1 TRTGGRRT
9 PEASPP
15 SSALGRP
22 SATTC
27 ASSPAARMRRGP
39 PRRSRR
45 SSPAPPKVDVARL
58 DRDALLQAITAA
70 LNASPDP
77 EGTADLVAS
86 KGRINV
92 AATGAEIG
100 PAIKRLVPLQGYRW
114 LAINGGDLFTASPLT
129 MSTKVGIL
137 DPTGRVLKAA
147 DLPRAK

>member
-1 TRTGGRRT
+1 
-9 PEASPP
+9 
-15 SSALGRP
+15 
-22 SATTC
+22 
-27 ASSPAARMRRGP
+27 
-39 PRRSRR
+39 
-45 SSPAPPKVDVARL
+45 VARL
-58 DRDALLQAITAA
+58 DHDALVQAITAA

-77 EGTADLVAS
+77 EGLADLVAS

>member
-1 TRTGGRRT
+1 
-9 PEASPP
+9 
-15 SSALGRP
+15 
-22 SATTC
+22 
-27 ASSPAARMRRGP
+27 
-39 PRRSRR
+39 
-45 SSPAPPKVDVARL
+45 VARL
-58 DRDALLQAITAA
+58 DHDALVQAITAA
-70 LNASPDP
+70 LSASPDP
-77 EGTADLVAS
+77 EGLADLVAS

-114 LAINGGDLFTASPLT
+114 LAINAGDLFTASPLT